1 MACSP
6 PTCPP
11 AEKGEHDICAR
22 VSGQALLLWQGLVQ
36 PLFFALTG
44 AALDFGSIAHDVAP
58 KAIGI
63 VAVGMAGRVAAT
75 LACLHM
81 GLPSSP
87 PSQQR
92 MFAALALLSKVS
104 STIPDTQ
111 AKVGNFHDLCSA
123 PPSYCLLMPPEGS
136 PLLLHTTAAIVAAHP
151 FSCAQLPCQ
160 LPVKSVPPCF

>member
-11 AEKGEHDICAR
+11 AEKGDHDICAR

-63 VAVGMAGRVAAT
+63 VAVGLAGRVAAT
-75 LACLHM
+75 LACLRM

-87 PSQQR
+87 PSQQG

-104 STIPDTQ
+104 SLSS
-111 AKVGNFHDLCSA
+111 LCLPA
-123 PPSYCLLMPPEGS
+123 FDHLLLMQPS
-136 PLLLHTTAAIVAAHP
+136 PKQPSGCRGASRELCLQCPLNWR
-151 FSCAQLPCQ
+151 
-160 LPVKSVPPCF
+160 